1 MKKRLL
7 SFIKLRWLLVLT
19 VAALV
24 GTMTMIGY
32 AEYEFESN
40 YMKRVVVAS
49 SDHGMMFS
57 SNYLI
62 EGGSKTYQSKTE
74 SGSAPY
80 EVRVYLWN
88 YSLKNTTQCYPGEI
102 GYSVS
107 FRVTDNRGNNITDTG
122 VFVGSDPQDPDTP
135 VYKTIEVK
143 DNQGT
148 TVHTFSSSDDLTTD
162 FSISGE
168 TLGGDGNADQKMYT
182 LVFNN
187 WDLSTDKDV
196 CVQMI
201 ATPSSDLK
209 DLRPIAA
216 VIGLRE
222 TVPEEPNVWQ
232 AKISELEDERS
243 NVDGYNLVLTGSGKA
258 DIVISWDTTKV
269 DLNKYFGSGNTYNLF
284 TGEIE
289 PAPGGTPVIS
299 GDWQTVTIH
308 ADASAF
314 RNRYNLQLYLSA
326 GLRPA
331 DDTFFAEA
339 SSSDAASAWITY
351 NITTTSE

>member
-1 MKKRLL
+1 MKKRILC
-7 SFIKLRWLLVLT
+7 FIRMRWLLVLT
-19 VAALV
+19 VAVLV

-62 EGGSKTYQSKTE
+62 EGGLRTYQSKTE

-88 YSLKNTTQCYPGEI
+88 YSLKNTTQCYPEEI
-102 GYSVS
+102 DYNVS
-107 FRVTDNRGNNITDTG
+107 FRVTDNRGDPITDTNA
-122 VFVGSDPQDPDTP
+122 FIGSDPQNPGTP
-135 VYKTIEVK
+135 VYKTISVV
-143 DNQGT
+143 DSQGN
-148 TVHTFSSSDDLTTD
+148 TVHTFSSSDDLTAAFTVT
-162 FSISGE
+162 GE
-168 TLGGDGNADQKMYT
+168 TLGGDGEAAQNMYT
-182 LVFNN
+182 LVFDN
-187 WDLSTDKDV
+187 WDLRNDKDV

-201 ATPSSDLK
+201 ATPSAEHK

-216 VIGLRE
+216 VIGLKE
-222 TVPEEPNVWQ
+222 AVAEEPNVWQ
-232 AKISELEDERS
+232 AKISEIEDER
-243 NVDGYNLVLTGSGKA
+243 NDVDGYNLVLTGSGKA
-258 DIVISWDTTKV
+258 DIQISWDTTKV

-284 TGEIE
+284 TDEIE
-289 PAPGGTPVIS
+289 PAPGGSPVIS

-326 GLRPA
+326 GQKP
-331 DDTFFAEA
+331 DEDTFFAEA
-339 SSSDAASAWITY
+339 SSAGAASAWVTY
-351 NITTTSE
+351 SITTTS